1 MNRENVDEEEFIKSC
16 ISIEEGEEN
25 TERKETILSCK
36 LPACSGR
43 ARQLEWPCCV
53 IKETSAASSAGL
65 HEPLFTLVLSQQGE
79 RPLRPILL
87 NFAPNFNF
95 FFFFSRW
102 NGTEQNGSD
111 VIYSGFIIGDY
122 FLCGYIRE
130 I

>member
-1 MNRENVDEEEFIKSC
+1 MNGENVDEEEFIKSC

-25 TERKETILSCK
+25 TERKEKILSCK

-43 ARQLEWPCCV
+43 ARQLEWPCSV

-95 FFFFSRW
+95 FFPEGMEW
-102 NGTEQNGSD
+102 NGAEFWFYNQRLFSLWVYKRDLRG
-111 VIYSGFIIGDY
+111 V
-122 FLCGYIRE
+122 E
-130 I
+130 